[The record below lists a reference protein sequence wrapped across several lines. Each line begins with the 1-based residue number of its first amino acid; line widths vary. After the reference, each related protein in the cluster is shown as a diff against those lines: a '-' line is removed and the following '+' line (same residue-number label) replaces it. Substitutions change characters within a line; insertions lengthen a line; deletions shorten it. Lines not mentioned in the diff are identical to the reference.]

1 MVDFA
6 YHVHTDVGNQMFA
19 AKINGN
25 VVHAG
30 HALANAEVV
39 EVLTYDGAPSRGSL
53 ARHQVLRFLAYPIAM
68 CSVVCAPPLPGC
80 ACMAVAAGGCPVRG
94 ACATDS
100 RAHTPAFCSC
110 CNRMASAQ
118 QANDKHSFCRS
129 GRATRA
135 RRRHATSSQSS

>member
-53 ARHQVLRFLAYPIAM
+53 ARHQVL
-68 CSVVCAPPLPGC
+68 SWPLH
-80 ACMAVAAGGCPVRG
+80 VFT
-94 ACATDS
+94 ACA
-100 RAHTPAFCSC
+100 RLWCPAWRC
-110 CNRMASAQ
+110 AQ
-118 QANDKHSFCRS
+118 
-129 GRATRA
+129 G
-135 RRRHATSSQSS
+135 